1 MSVILRFCC
10 DGRVKVYVCVW
21 VWQTERE
28 RERNRDGRTDRARMQ
43 PPTVMCP
50 HSSDSPVW
58 HSSVRLLHVLRE
70 RQREKER
77 DRSINNAH
85 WVLWGSSWWD
95 MQWPKGDLFRLG
107 RGASHY
113 PAAFICLEVDGW
125 SVFILV
131 KYRSTDLSS
140 CKWMR
145 NSTRLTQLIKA
156 SKEVG
161 ENVSVWTF
169 LISAWW
175 R

>member
-1 MSVILRFCC
+1 MNSCMSVILGFCC
-10 DGRVKVYVCVW
+10 DGREKVCVCVW
-21 VWQTERE
+21 VWKKQGWQDGQGENAAADCDVSALFWQDCVTFQCKTPSCPERETER
-28 RERNRDGRTDRARMQ
+28 
-43 PPTVMCP
+43 
-50 HSSDSPVW
+50 
-58 HSSVRLLHVLRE
+58 
-70 RQREKER
+70 KR

-131 KYRSTDLSS
+131 KYCSTDLSS

-145 NSTRLTQLIKA
+145 NSTHLT
-156 SKEVG
+156 
-161 ENVSVWTF
+161 
-169 LISAWW
+169 
-175 R
+175 